1 MIDRE
6 LVTRKSLLIARDLEP
21 LGELARLDPD
31 AFVAS
36 RSEQVL
42 AERYLE
48 RIIGRLID
56 INFHLITAS
65 GAAPPSD
72 YYASF
77 LELGRMGVVDVTFA
91 QRLAACAGLRNRLV
105 HEYDEIDP
113 LKLHEACGAAMAD
126 VPDYLR
132 RVDAW
137 LVRTVGQ

>member
-21 LGELARLDPD
+21 LGELARLGPE

-36 RSEQVL
+36 RSDQVL

-48 RIIGRLID
+48 RVIGRVID
-56 INFHLITAS
+56 INFHLISAS

-77 LELGRMGVVDVTFA
+77 LELGRMGVMDMAFA
-91 QRLAACAGLRNRLV
+91 QQLAPSAGLRNRLV
-105 HEYDEIDP
+105 HEYDELDP
-113 LKLHEACGAAMAD
+113 LKLHEACRTAIVDM
-126 VPDYLR
+126 PQYLR
-132 RVDAW
+132 RIDAW
-137 LVRTVGQ
+137 LTSSTA